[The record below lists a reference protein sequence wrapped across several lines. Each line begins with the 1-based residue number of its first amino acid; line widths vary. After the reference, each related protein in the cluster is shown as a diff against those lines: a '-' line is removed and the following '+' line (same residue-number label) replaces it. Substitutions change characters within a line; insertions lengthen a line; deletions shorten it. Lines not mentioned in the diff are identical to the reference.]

1 MTTTYW
7 TVSISL
13 FAFIVFAMFLLIF
26 RKKKNFQLYF
36 LILASLLPLVSL
48 LRQGVHQSGDF
59 AINISKSMD
68 LWHSLTFGIFPVH
81 WASLLNANY
90 GYPLFL
96 FTYPLPYYSIALFKL
111 LGFSFIASEKIVIA
125 GIFILSG
132 LSMHL
137 LLRHF
142 LKQTPSLLG
151 SILYLFAPY
160 HLVDMHFRVA
170 LGELFAFSILPL
182 VLLGLLRRNVVLISL
197 SYAGLLLSHQAIS
210 VITTPFLFAFPF
222 FLKRKQKNFLVS
234 FGGLSIGLL
243 LSSFFWLPVV
253 EGITH
258 TIQSKASEVSF
269 ESIML
274 FLISPWRGGFL
285 YQGPIG
291 QLSYPIGFVQIGL
304 LFFTGWLLIKGK
316 LKRVDKKRIIMSF
329 TIFFILFALLFP
341 VSLPIWKAVPFMT
354 SFQFSYRLMLPMS
367 FIVAIIGAISS
378 SYIKREWIIYILIFL
393 AMLTTILNWGTR
405 AMLTD
410 ITDENLLSR
419 LPYSTHEGEG
429 LQPATPKDR
438 NEKNLWEKT
447 IPDSPITVRSGNS
460 TVSKIER
467 TPILHKY
474 RVTAFS
480 DSSFVENTYYFPGWK
495 LYVNEQDHL
504 IRWIDSTKSNHIQF
518 YLKKGEYNVIL
529 KYEDTLSVKLGN
541 TLSLVGILLL
551 LFYLLIPQR
560 RK

>member
-1 MTTTYW
+1 M
-7 TVSISL
+7 
-13 FAFIVFAMFLLIF
+13 
-26 RKKKNFQLYF
+26 
-36 LILASLLPLVSL
+36 
-48 LRQGVHQSGDF
+48 
-59 AINISKSMD
+59 
-68 LWHSLTFGIFPVH
+68 
-81 WASLLNANY
+81 
-90 GYPLFL
+90 
-96 FTYPLPYYSIALFKL
+96 
-111 LGFSFIASEKIVIA
+111 E
-125 GIFILSG
+125 
-132 LSMHL
+132 
-137 LLRHF
+137 
-142 LKQTPSLLG
+142 
-151 SILYLFAPY
+151 
-160 HLVDMHFRVA
+160 
-170 LGELFAFSILPL
+170 
-182 VLLGLLRRNVVLISL
+182 RR
-197 SYAGLLLSHQAIS
+197 
-210 VITTPFLFAFPF
+210 
-222 FLKRKQKNFLVS
+222 
-234 FGGLSIGLL
+234 
-243 LSSFFWLPVV
+243 
-253 EGITH
+253 
-258 TIQSKASEVSF
+258 
-269 ESIML
+269 
-274 FLISPWRGGFL
+274 FL

>member
-243 LSSFFWLPVV
+243 LSSFF
-253 EGITH
+253 G
-258 TIQSKASEVSF
+258 S
-269 ESIML
+269 
-274 FLISPWRGGFL
+274 
-285 YQGPIG
+285 
-291 QLSYPIGFVQIGL
+291 
-304 LFFTGWLLIKGK
+304 
-316 LKRVDKKRIIMSF
+316 
-329 TIFFILFALLFP
+329 
-341 VSLPIWKAVPFMT
+341 
-354 SFQFSYRLMLPMS
+354 
-367 FIVAIIGAISS
+367 
-378 SYIKREWIIYILIFL
+378 
-393 AMLTTILNWGTR
+393 
-405 AMLTD
+405 
-410 ITDENLLSR
+410 
-419 LPYSTHEGEG
+419 
-429 LQPATPKDR
+429 
-438 NEKNLWEKT
+438 
-447 IPDSPITVRSGNS
+447 
-460 TVSKIER
+460 
-467 TPILHKY
+467 
-474 RVTAFS
+474 
-480 DSSFVENTYYFPGWK
+480 
-495 LYVNEQDHL
+495 
-504 IRWIDSTKSNHIQF
+504 
-518 YLKKGEYNVIL
+518 
-529 KYEDTLSVKLGN
+529 
-541 TLSLVGILLL
+541 LLL
-551 LFYLLIPQR
+551 R
-560 RK
+560 G

>member
-13 FAFIVFAMFLLIF
+13 FAFIVFAILLLIF
-26 RKKKNFQLYF
+26 KRKKNFQVYF
-36 LILASLLPLVSL
+36 LVLASSLPLVSL

-81 WASLLNANY
+81 WAPLLNANY

-111 LGFSFIASEKIVIA
+111 LGFSFIASEKIVI
-125 GIFILSG
+125 GSVFILSG
-132 LSMHL
+132 LSMYF

-182 VLLGLLRRNVVLISL
+182 VLLGLLKKNVTLISL
-197 SYAGLLLSHQAIS
+197 SYASLLLSHQAIS

-222 FLKRKQKNFLVS
+222 FLKRNQKKFLVS

-291 QLSYPIGFVQIGL
+291 QLSYPLGFVQIGL

-405 AMLTD
+405 AMLSD
-410 ITDENLLSR
+410 ITDENLFAR
-419 LPYSTHEGEG
+419 LPTSTHEGEG
-429 LQPATPKDR
+429 LQPAAPKDR
-438 NEKNLWEKT
+438 DEKNLWEKSVPEQTLSTYKGQST
-447 IPDSPITVRSGNS
+447 I
-460 TVSKIER
+460 SKIRR
-467 TPILHKY
+467 TPTLHEY
-474 RVTAFS
+474 QVTAHS
-480 DSSFVENTYYFPGWK
+480 DSSFVEHTYYFPGWK
-495 LYVNEQDHL
+495 LYVNDTL
-504 IRWIDSTKSNHIQF
+504 YPISWIDSAKSNYIRF
-518 YLKKGEYNVIL
+518 KLKKGEYNVIL
-529 KYEDTLSVKLGN
+529 RYEDTLSVSLGN
-541 TLSLVGILLL
+541 TLSLFGVLILLS
-551 LFYLLIPQR
+551 YLLIPHR
-560 RK
+560 RR